1 MTTLTAENTEGSFSL
16 PGPRPLPFF
25 GHRASAIR
33 YGVDAVG
40 YLDRLFKR
48 YGDVTAISN
57 GGPLRIYSI
66 NPSCPGVACIYR
78 PEMIQ
83 QITAQ
88 HDEFHKNNLFG
99 PVYPTGEN
107 LTERVQKLKT
117 PGAGLFAVNSD
128 LHREHRRIV
137 MPAFHKK
144 RIEAYWD
151 DMVSLTR
158 HMLDSWRAGEQRNIA
173 ADMVLLTM
181 QIATKTLFGGEVQ
194 NGMDI
199 GHAMHEI
206 IKISP
211 AVILFQYDLPGLPYK
226 RFVDNIV
233 YIEGELRKLIA
244 EKRAK
249 GVDGGDMLSML
260 LQAQYEDS
268 QPLSEAEIMGHT
280 EVFFAAGHETSSN
293 ALSWTIFLLSQ
304 HPQIAADVLAELN
317 STLHGDPPTAQQLGT
332 LPLLDRVIK
341 ESLRLL
347 PPAPINMRISVHD
360 SQLGSHFIPAGT
372 EILISAYHTHRIA
385 ALYPDPYR
393 FNPDRWLSFD
403 PSPYQFHAFGA
414 GPRMCIG
421 APFALMEIKIVLAM
435 LLQKFRLEL
444 VAGATID
451 RRVGVTMAPARGLPM
466 IVHKQDNQFGKAV
479 GGIRGNIRE
488 MVTLPD

>member
-1 MTTLTAENTEGSFSL
+1 LATFAAESTERSFSI
-16 PGPRPLPFF
+16 PAPRPLPVL
-25 GHRASAIR
+25 GHRAAAIR
-33 YGVDAVG
+33 YGIDAVG
-40 YLDRLFKR
+40 YMDYLFKR
-48 YGDVTAISN
+48 YGEVTALSN

-83 QITAQ
+83 QITTQ
-88 HDEFHKNNLFG
+88 HDEFHKNNLLG
-99 PVYPTGEN
+99 PVYPTGGN
-107 LTERVQKLKT
+107 ISERVQKLKT
-117 PGAGLFAVNSD
+117 PGAGLFSVNGD

-144 RIEAYWD
+144 RIEAYRD

-158 HMLDSWRAGEQRNIA
+158 QMLDSWQPGEQRNVA
-173 ADMVLLTM
+173 ADMMLLTM
-181 QIATKTLFGGEVQ
+181 QIATKTLFGGEVE

-199 GHAMHEI
+199 GHAMHSVV
-206 IKISP
+206 KISP
-211 AVILFQYDLPGLPYK
+211 SVILFQYDVPGFPYK
-226 RFVDNIV
+226 RFVDNII

-249 GVDGGDMLSML
+249 GVDGGDMLSLL
-260 LQAQYEDS
+260 LQAHYEDG
-268 QPLSEAEIMGHT
+268 QPLSEDEILGHT
-280 EVFFAAGHETSSN
+280 EIFFGAGHETSSN
-293 ALSWTIFLLSQ
+293 ALSWTLFLLSQ
-304 HPQIAADVLAELN
+304 HPQIAADVLDEMQGV
-317 STLHGDPPTAQQLGT
+317 LHGDAPTSQQMGE

-347 PPAPINMRISVHD
+347 PPAPINLRIAVHETE
-360 SQLGSHFIPAGT
+360 LGNYFIPAAT

-385 ALYPDPYR
+385 DLYPDPYR

-435 LLQKFRLEL
+435 LLQKYRLEL
-444 VAGATID
+444 TTGAKID
-451 RRVGVTMAPARGLPM
+451 RRVGVTMAPAKGLPM
-466 IVHKQDNQFGKAV
+466 IVHKQDHQFE
-479 GGIRGNIRE
+479 GGTVSVRGNIRE
-488 MVTLPD
+488 MVALPA